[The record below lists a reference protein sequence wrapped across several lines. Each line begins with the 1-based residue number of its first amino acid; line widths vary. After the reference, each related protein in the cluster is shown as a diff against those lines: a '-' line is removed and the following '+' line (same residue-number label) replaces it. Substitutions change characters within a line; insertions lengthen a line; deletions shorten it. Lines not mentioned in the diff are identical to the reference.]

1 MAEVIVAKTSDFD
14 DPGRKVFDVDGMEV
28 GVFKLGGEFYAWE
41 NRCPHL
47 DGPACQGRI
56 VPETTEAVNDDRTS
70 RGREFSKTEM
80 NVACPWHGFE
90 FNIRTGRHPTNNA
103 VRLRAVA
110 LRIAG
115 DDIYLDVRQS
125 RGKA

>member
-47 DGPACQGRI
+47 DGPACQAGSFPKPQRQLTMI
-56 VPETTEAVNDDRTS
+56 AP
-70 RGREFSKTEM
+70 
-80 NVACPWHGFE
+80 
-90 FNIRTGRHPTNNA
+90 
-103 VRLRAVA
+103 
-110 LRIAG
+110 AG
-115 DDIYLDVRQS
+115 DASFPKR
-125 RGKA
+125 K